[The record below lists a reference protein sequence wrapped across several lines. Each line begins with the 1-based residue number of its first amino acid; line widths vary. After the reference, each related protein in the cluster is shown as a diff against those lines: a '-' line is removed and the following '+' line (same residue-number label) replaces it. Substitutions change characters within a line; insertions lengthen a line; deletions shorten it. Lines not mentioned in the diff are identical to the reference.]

1 VGNATSLPSRS
12 NAAACRISVVI
23 EDVLEGDPLDIEM
36 NVLRIDQTGT
46 ILPRQN
52 TLLAGHHKFILSIV
66 PDFRSQFSPLRIPTA
81 DIPKF
86 KM

>member
-1 VGNATSLPSRS
+1 
-12 NAAACRISVVI
+12 
-23 EDVLEGDPLDIEM
+23 VLEGDPLDIEM